1 MNSLNATDRLRR
13 LLAVIPWV
21 VDRGGASLS
30 EISSYFDYPAEQLVT
45 DLEEVLFMVG
55 VHPFTPDCLVDVFIS
70 DGFVEISYADWF
82 RKPLHLSPEEMFRLI
97 VAGKSVS
104 EYLGTDELGSLER
117 GLMKLAAASG
127 SAVEDAVEVNLG
139 IQDRGV
145 LEIFKEA
152 QRENRRLRIKYY
164 SYGKNEENSREID
177 IYRLFADKGHW
188 YAEAYCHKAEGLR
201 IFRLDRVR
209 QVENTDEVYIPNDEL
224 LESFGSIKEI
234 FSPKEGTVPS
244 VVLLLPEEEKWVI
257 DEYPHYAAV
266 QEENGDWKVEFPVAS
281 PAWLARLLLRL
292 GPNVQLVKAPE
303 SLGET
308 FRREVAQS
316 ILKGYEEATPQKGQS
331 GVSS

>member
-21 VDRGGASLS
+21 VDKGGASLS
-30 EISSYFDYPAEQLVT
+30 EISSHFDYPTEQLVT

-55 VHPFTPDCLVDVFIS
+55 IHPFTPDCLVDVFIS

-82 RKPLHLSPEEMFRLI
+82 RKPLHLSQEEMFRLI

-104 EYLGTDELGSLER
+104 EYLDTEELGSLEK

-127 SAVEDAVEVNLG
+127 TSVGDAVEVNLG

-152 QRENRRLRIKYY
+152 QRENRRLTIQYY
-164 SYGKNEENSREID
+164 SYGRNEENSREID

-188 YAEAYCHKAEGLR
+188 YTEAYCHKAEEPR

-209 QVENTDEVYIPNDEL
+209 QVESTEQFYIHNDEL
-224 LESFGSIKEI
+224 LENFGLIKEI
-234 FSPKEGTVPS
+234 FSPKENAVP
-244 VVLLLPEEEKWVI
+244 VVTLRLPEEEKWVI
-257 DEYPHYAAV
+257 DEYPHYEAV
-266 QEENGDWKVEFPVAS
+266 QEESGDWKVEFPVAS

-292 GPNVQLVKAPE
+292 GPNIQFVNAPE

-308 FRREVAQS
+308 FRREVALS
-316 ILKGYEEATPQKGQS
+316 ILEGYEEATP
-331 GVSS
+331 

>member
-1 MNSLNATDRLRR
+1 VNSLNATDRLRR

-21 VDRGGASLS
+21 VDKGGASLS
-30 EISSYFDYPAEQLVT
+30 EISSHFDYPTEQLVT

-55 VHPFTPDCLVDVFIS
+55 VHPFTPECLVDVFIS

-82 RKPLHLSPEEMFRLI
+82 RKPLHLSQEEMFRLI

-104 EYLGTDELGSLER
+104 EYLDTDELGSLEK

-127 SAVEDAVEVNLG
+127 TTVGDAVEVNLG
-139 IQDRGV
+139 MQDRGV

-152 QRENRRLRIKYY
+152 KRENRRLKIKYY
-164 SYGKNEENSREID
+164 SYGRNEENSREID

-188 YAEAYCHKAEGLR
+188 YAEAYCHRAEESR

-209 QVENTDEVYIPNDEL
+209 QVESTDQFYIYDEEL
-224 LESFGSIKEI
+224 LAELSPIKEI
-234 FSPKEGTVPS
+234 FSSKESSMPS
-244 VVLLLPEEEKWVI
+244 VILHLPEEEKWVI
-257 DEYPHYAAV
+257 DEYPHYEAV

-281 PAWLARLLLRL
+281 PAWFARLLLRL
-292 GPNVQLVKAPE
+292 GPNIKIVEAPE

-308 FRREVAQS
+308 FRREVALS
-316 ILKGYEEATPQKGQS
+316 ILEGYEEATP
-331 GVSS
+331 

>member
-1 MNSLNATDRLRR
+1 VNSLNATDRLRR

-21 VDRGGASLS
+21 VDKGGASLS
-30 EISSYFDYPAEQLVT
+30 EISSHFDYPTEQLVT

-55 VHPFTPDCLVDVFIS
+55 IHPFTPDCLVDVFIS

-82 RKPLHLSPEEMFRLI
+82 RKPMHLSQEEMFRLI

-104 EYLGTDELGSLER
+104 EYLDTDELGSLEK

-127 SAVEDAVEVNLG
+127 TTVGDAVEVNLG
-139 IQDRGV
+139 MQDRGV

-152 QRENRRLRIKYY
+152 KRENRRLKIKYY
-164 SYGKNEENSREID
+164 SYGRNEENSREID

-188 YAEAYCHKAEGLR
+188 YAEAYCHKAEEPR

-209 QVENTDEVYIPNDEL
+209 QVESTEQFYIQNDEL
-224 LESFGSIKEI
+224 LENFGPIKEI
-234 FSPKEGTVPS
+234 FSPKENVVP
-244 VVLLLPEEEKWVI
+244 VVTLLLPEEEKWVI
-257 DEYPHYAAV
+257 DEYPHYEAV
-266 QEENGDWKVEFPVAS
+266 QEESGDWKVEFPVAS

-292 GPNVQLVKAPE
+292 GPNIQFVNAPE

-308 FRREVAQS
+308 FRREVALS
-316 ILKGYEEATPQKGQS
+316 ILEGYEEATP
-331 GVSS
+331 

>member
-30 EISSYFDYPAEQLVT
+30 EISSYFDYPAEQLVI

-82 RKPLHLSPEEMFRLI
+82 RKPLHLSPEEMLRLI

-104 EYLGTDELGSLER
+104 EYLDTDELGSLEK

-127 SAVEDAVEVNLG
+127 SAVGDAVEVNLG
-139 IQDRGV
+139 IEDKGI

-152 QRENRRLRIKYY
+152 QRENRRLMIKYY
-164 SYGKNEENSREID
+164 SYGRNEENSREID

-188 YAEAYCHKAEGLR
+188 YAEAYCHRVEELR
-201 IFRLDRVR
+201 VFRLDRVR
-209 QVENTDEVYIPNDEL
+209 QVESTDQFYVPIDEL
-224 LESFGSIKEI
+224 LENFGSIKEV
-234 FSPKEGTVPS
+234 FSPKAGTVPS
-244 VVLLLPEEEKWVI
+244 VTLLLPEEEKWVI
-257 DEYPHYAAV
+257 DEYPHYEAV
-266 QEENGDWKVEFPVAS
+266 REENGDWKVEFPVAS

-292 GPNVQLVKAPE
+292 GPNIQLLEAPE
-303 SLGET
+303 GLGED

-316 ILKGYEEATPQKGQS
+316 ILEGYGEATP
-331 GVSS
+331 

>member
-30 EISSYFDYPAEQLVT
+30 EISSYFDYPSEQLVT

-70 DGFVEISYADWF
+70 DDFVEIAYADWF
-82 RKPLHLSPEEMFRLI
+82 RKPLHLSTEEMLRLI

-104 EYLGTDELGSLER
+104 EYLDTDELGSLER

-127 SAVEDAVEVNLG
+127 SVVKDVVEVNLG
-139 IQDRGV
+139 IQDKGV

-152 QRENRRLRIKYY
+152 LEKKKRLIINYY

-188 YAEAYCHKAEGLR
+188 YAEAYCHKAEALR

-209 QVENTDEVYIPNDEL
+209 LVENTDESYTPNDEL
-224 LESFGSIKEI
+224 LENPGSIKEF
-234 FSPKEGTVPS
+234 FSPKDSAVPT
-244 VVLLLPEEEKWVI
+244 VLLLLPAEAKWVI
-257 DEYPHYAAV
+257 DEYPHYAAA

-292 GPNVQLVKAPE
+292 GPNVQLLKAPE

-316 ILKGYEEATPQKGQS
+316 ILKGYEEATP
-331 GVSS
+331 

>member
-30 EISSYFDYPAEQLVT
+30 EISSHFDYPTEQLVT

-55 VHPFTPDCLVDVFIS
+55 VHPFTPECLVDVFIS

-82 RKPLHLSPEEMFRLI
+82 RKPLHLSQEEMFRLI

-104 EYLGTDELGSLER
+104 EYLDTDELGSLEK

-127 SAVEDAVEVNLG
+127 TTVGDAVEVNLG

-152 QRENRRLRIKYY
+152 KRENRRLKIKYY
-164 SYGKNEENSREID
+164 SYGRNEENSREID

-188 YAEAYCHKAEGLR
+188 YAEAYCHRVEEPR

-209 QVENTDEVYIPNDEL
+209 KVESTDQFYVYDEEI
-224 LESFGSIKEI
+224 LEEFGSIKEI
-234 FSPKEGTVPS
+234 FSSKEGSVPS
-244 VVLLLPEEEKWVI
+244 VILQLPEEEKWVI
-257 DEYPHYAAV
+257 DEYPHYEAE

-292 GPNVQLVKAPE
+292 GPNIKLVKAPE

-308 FRREVAQS
+308 FRREVALS
-316 ILKGYEEATPQKGQS
+316 ILKGYEEATP
-331 GVSS
+331 

>member
-1 MNSLNATDRLRR
+1 VNSLNAIDRLRR

-21 VDRGGASLS
+21 VDKGGASLS
-30 EISSYFDYPAEQLVT
+30 EISSHFDYPTEQLVT

-55 VHPFTPDCLVDVFIS
+55 IHPFTPDCLVDVFIS

-82 RKPLHLSPEEMFRLI
+82 RKPLHLSQEEMFRLI

-104 EYLGTDELGSLER
+104 EYLDTEELGSLEK

-127 SAVEDAVEVNLG
+127 TAVGDAVEVNLG
-139 IQDRGV
+139 MQDRGV

-152 QRENRRLRIKYY
+152 KRENRRLKIKYY
-164 SYGKNEENSREID
+164 SYGRNEENSREID

-188 YAEAYCHKAEGLR
+188 YAEAYCHRAEEPR

-209 QVENTDEVYIPNDEL
+209 QVESTDQFYIYDEEL
-224 LESFGSIKEI
+224 LDEFGPIKEI
-234 FSPKEGTVPS
+234 FSSKENSMPS
-244 VVLLLPEEEKWVI
+244 VILQLSEEEKWVI
-257 DEYPHYAAV
+257 EEYPHHEAV

-281 PAWLARLLLRL
+281 PAWFARLLLRL
-292 GPNVQLVKAPE
+292 GPNVKIVKAPE

-308 FRREVAQS
+308 FRREVALS
-316 ILKGYEEATPQKGQS
+316 ILESYEEATP
-331 GVSS
+331 